1 MGLFTDGFKL
11 LKKASEPLYKTPK
24 SIQETIEIMA
34 VAENGIFEVSRNK
47 YSKCYR
53 FQDINYTTATED
65 EQIGIFERY
74 CKFLNSLDCNYKITI
89 NNKNKN
95 MEDLRDKVLIT
106 EKNDGFNNYRRI
118 YNDIIEEKIIEGR
131 QGIEQER
138 YLTITIERK
147 NFEEAKAQ
155 FATLEATIHKAFI
168 ELGAEIVPLN
178 GNERLKVLYDYYHLG
193 DEGSFDF
200 DIKKAKKVGADFKN
214 DLCNG
219 MVKYFPDHFEDES
232 KYCKALFIKKYP
244 SSLSDRFIN
253 EITSLPVHSITS
265 IDVVP
270 VPKDLTTKVL
280 QKKYLG
286 IESDIIKQQRV
297 RNKNN
302 DFSTEISYAKRTEK
316 KEIEAIMDDVR
327 ENDQCLFFVGVTII
341 LMAESKKELESVCE
355 TVETIGKRNSCTIDT
370 HYLKQREAL
379 NTALPIGVR
388 QVETMRTLLTQ
399 SLAVLM
405 PFNVQE
411 LNDSTGNYY
420 GINQISKNVNI
431 GNRKKL
437 INGNGFVFGVP
448 GSGKSF
454 FCKMEM
460 GSVFLS
466 GDDEII
472 VIDPMNEY
480 FDIAQTYGGTVVNMS
495 TYTDNYVNPLEMD
508 VWSLDPNDSK
518 GMIREKGEFMLGL
531 CEQCIGDSLNS
542 RQKSIIDRCV
552 RKMYIDIARGREK
565 YIPVM
570 SDFYDILMEQPEDEA
585 KDIALSLELFVNG
598 SLNIFN
604 HQTNVD
610 VDNRFTVYGI
620 RDLGTELSPI
630 TMLVMMESI
639 QNRIVENGQK
649 GKATWLYIDEFHV
662 LLNSEYS
669 AKYLQQLWKKVRKQG
684 GLCTG
689 ITQNVVDLLQNY
701 TATTMLANCETVG
714 FGDNKKVRKR
724 NKEDWSVVEG
734 AIPRIVSDEMFYEV
748 NKMLRVEARGIEKST
763 KKRKKNLFICPYC
776 GRKLMNSS
784 AVCTPK
790 LLCPKRRMVRT
801 GECQQIFMLKSEAQD
816 KVLEI
821 TKEICRTLIQ
831 EEELKKA
838 SKDKRKVTSD
848 EYLISELKAEYD
860 RISNSTVSCYQS
872 YREGK
877 YTKEEYVQLRKTNQE
892 LLADLENQI
901 SDLQEKVANQEPDAE
916 EKIEQL
922 TQYSMLEQYDG
933 DVLSNIIDK
942 VLIYNDKDIE
952 IVFKGE
958 NFIRNAV

>member
-1 MGLFTDGFKL
+1 MDFLKEQQGNEKSHTIEGDRVNSAIDGLIEKVGMFAME
-11 LKKASEPLYKTPK
+11 KKAISVDQVKENF
-24 SIQETIEIMA
+24 SINGEQAESVIRQLETIGVLGSKNEDGTHTVMMDKDAFINRVRGYQDLAERMRA
-34 VAENGIFEVSRNK
+34 VAASKNANLSDVTISKKLISEENDHAVKTRVPG
-47 YSKCYR
+47 
-53 FQDINYTTATED
+53 TW
-65 EQIGIFERY
+65 G
-74 CKFLNSLDCNYKITI
+74 
-89 NNKNKN
+89 
-95 MEDLRDKVLIT
+95 
-106 EKNDGFNNYRRI
+106 
-118 YNDIIEEKIIEGR
+118 
-131 QGIEQER
+131 
-138 YLTITIERK
+138 
-147 NFEEAKAQ
+147 EEARYVWLRK
-155 FATLEATIHKAFI
+155 ENIMEIHGGKTML

-639 QNRIVENGQK
+639 QNRIVENGK
-649 GKATWLYIDEFHV
+649 RGKATWLYIDEFHV

-701 TATTMLANCETVG
+701 TATTMLANSEFVALLKQANT
-714 FGDNKKVRKR
+714 DSSKM
-724 NKEDWSVVEG
+724 
-734 AIPRIVSDEMFYEV
+734 AEV
-748 NKMLRVEARGIEKST
+748 IGV
-763 KKRKKNLFICPYC
+763 
-776 GRKLMNSS
+776 
-784 AVCTPK
+784 
-790 LLCPKRRMVRT
+790 
-801 GECQQIFMLKSEAQD
+801 SEAQLRF
-816 KVLEI
+816 V
-821 TKEICRTLIQ
+821 TNTASGMGLI
-831 EEELKKA
+831 KCG
-838 SKDKRKVTSD
+838 SVVIPFD
-848 EYLISELKAEYD
+848 
-860 RISNSTVSCYQS
+860 
-872 YREGK
+872 
-877 YTKEEYVQLRKTNQE
+877 
-892 LLADLENQI
+892 NQI
-901 SDLQEKVANQEPDAE
+901 SKDTDLYRLYNTNIH
-916 EKIEQL
+916 EKIAEQKKREM
-922 TQYSMLEQYDG
+922 QNNVE
-933 DVLSNIIDK
+933 
-942 VLIYNDKDIE
+942 
-952 IVFKGE
+952 
-958 NFIRNAV
+958 

>member
-1 MGLFTDGFKL
+1 MEQVRDYVFLQKQNDDYNGFRK
-11 LKKASEPLYKTPK
+11 
-24 SIQETIEIMA
+24 
-34 VAENGIFEVSRNK
+34 
-47 YSKCYR
+47 
-53 FQDINYTTATED
+53 
-65 EQIGIFERY
+65 
-74 CKFLNSLDCNYKITI
+74 
-89 NNKNKN
+89 
-95 MEDLRDKVLIT
+95 
-106 EKNDGFNNYRRI
+106 I
-118 YNDIIEEKIIEGR
+118 YNDIMEQKIHEGR

-155 FATLEATIHKAFI
+155 FATIEASVHKAFG
-168 ELGAEIVPLN
+168 ELGAEIVPLS
-178 GNERLKVLYDYYHLG
+178 GNERIKVLYDYYHLG

-200 DIKKAKKVGADFKN
+200 DIREARKVGADFRN

-219 MVKYFPDHFEDES
+219 MIQFYPDYFKDE
-232 KYCKALFIKKYP
+232 KKFCRALFIKKYP
-244 SSLSDRFIN
+244 SSLSDRFLN

-270 VPKDLTTKVL
+270 IPKDMTTKIL

-286 IESDIIKQQRV
+286 IESDIIRQQRV

-302 DFSTEISYAKRTEK
+302 DFSSEISYNKRIEK
-316 KEIEAIMDDVR
+316 KEIEEIMDDVR
-327 ENDQCLFFVGVTII
+327 ENDQCLYYVSVTII
-341 LMAESKKELESVCE
+341 LMADSKEELDSMTE
-355 TVETIGKRNSCTIDT
+355 TVETIGKRNSVTIEE
-370 HYLKQREAL
+370 HYLKQRESL

-388 QVETMRTLLTQ
+388 QVETMRTMLTQ

-411 LNDSTGNYY
+411 LNDKQGCYY
-420 GINQISKNVNI
+420 GINQVSKNINI

-466 GDDEII
+466 GNDEII

-495 TYTDNYVNPLEMD
+495 TYTDNYVNPLDMD
-508 VWSLDPNDSK
+508 VWSLDLNDSK

-531 CEQCIGDSLNS
+531 CEQCMGESLNS

-552 RKMYIDIARGREK
+552 RKLYIEIARNREK
-565 YIPVM
+565 YVPIM
-570 SDFYDILMEQPEDEA
+570 SDFYEILMNQPEDEA
-585 KDIALSLELFVNG
+585 RDIALSLELFVNG

-639 QNRIVENGQK
+639 QNRIIANGK
-649 GKATWLYIDEFHV
+649 RGIATWLYIDEFHV

-689 ITQNVVDLLQNY
+689 ITQNIVDLLQNY
-701 TATTMLANCETVG
+701 TATTMIANSEFVALLKQANT
-714 FGDNKKVRKR
+714 DSSRM
-724 NKEDWSVVEG
+724 
-734 AIPRIVSDEMFYEV
+734 AEV
-748 NKMLRVEARGIEKST
+748 IGV
-763 KKRKKNLFICPYC
+763 
-776 GRKLMNSS
+776 
-784 AVCTPK
+784 
-790 LLCPKRRMVRT
+790 
-801 GECQQIFMLKSEAQD
+801 SEAQLRFVTNTSSGMGLMKCGNVVIPFD
-816 KVLEI
+816 NTIEKGTDLYNLYNTNIHEI
-821 TKEICRTLIQ
+821 IQ
-831 EEELKKA
+831 MQKMAEKSRKA
-838 SKDKRKVTSD
+838 VD
-848 EYLISELKAEYD
+848 
-860 RISNSTVSCYQS
+860 
-872 YREGK
+872 
-877 YTKEEYVQLRKTNQE
+877 
-892 LLADLENQI
+892 
-901 SDLQEKVANQEPDAE
+901 
-916 EKIEQL
+916 
-922 TQYSMLEQYDG
+922 
-933 DVLSNIIDK
+933 
-942 VLIYNDKDIE
+942 
-952 IVFKGE
+952 
-958 NFIRNAV
+958 NAAGA

>member
-1 MGLFTDGFKL
+1 MGLFADGFKE
-11 LKKASEPLYKTPK
+11 LKKASEPLYKAPK
-24 SIQETIEIMA
+24 SIQQTIEIMK
-34 VAENGIFEVSRNK
+34 VAENGIFEVAKNRF
-47 YSKCYR
+47 SKCYR
-53 FQDINYTTATED
+53 FQDINYTTTNET
-65 EQIGIFERY
+65 EQIDIFERY
-74 CKFLNSLDCNYKITI
+74 CKFLNSLDVSFKITI
-89 NNKNKN
+89 NNKNKD
-95 MEDLRDKVLIT
+95 MEQVRDYVFLQRKDDGY
-106 EKNDGFNNYRRI
+106 DGFRSI
-118 YNDIIEEKIIEGR
+118 YNNIMEQKIHEGR

-155 FATLEATIHKAFI
+155 FATIEASVHKAFG
-168 ELGAEIVPLN
+168 ELGAEIVPLS
-178 GNERLKVLYDYYHLG
+178 GNERIKVLYDYYHLG
-193 DEGSFDF
+193 DENSFDF
-200 DIKKAKKVGADFKN
+200 DIREARKVGADFRN

-219 MVKYFPDHFEDES
+219 MIQFYPDYFKDE
-232 KYCKALFIKKYP
+232 KKFCRALFIKKYP
-244 SSLSDRFIN
+244 SSLSDRFLN

-270 VPKDLTTKVL
+270 IPKDMTTKIL

-302 DFSTEISYAKRTEK
+302 DFSSEISYNKRIEK
-316 KEIEAIMDDVR
+316 KEIEEIMDDVR
-327 ENDQCLFFVGVTII
+327 ENDQCLYYVSVTII
-341 LMAESKKELESVCE
+341 LMADSKEELDSMTE
-355 TVETIGKRNSCTIDT
+355 TVETIGKRNSVTIEE
-370 HYLKQREAL
+370 HYLKQRESL

-388 QVETMRTLLTQ
+388 QVETMRTMLTQ

-411 LNDSTGNYY
+411 LNDKQGCYY
-420 GINQISKNVNI
+420 GINQVSKNINI

-466 GDDEII
+466 GNDEII

-480 FDIAQTYGGTVVNMS
+480 FDISQTYGGTVVNMS
-495 TYTDNYVNPLEMD
+495 TYTDNYVNPLDMD
-508 VWSLDPNDSK
+508 VWSLDLNDSK

-531 CEQCIGDSLNS
+531 CEQCMGESLNS

-552 RKMYIDIARGREK
+552 RKLYIEIARNREK
-565 YIPVM
+565 YVPIM
-570 SDFYDILMEQPEDEA
+570 SDFYEILMNQPEDEA

-639 QNRIVENGQK
+639 QNRIIANGK
-649 GKATWLYIDEFHV
+649 RGIATWLYIDEFHV

-689 ITQNVVDLLQNY
+689 ITQNIVDLLQNY
-701 TATTMLANCETVG
+701 TATTMLANSEFVALLKQANT
-714 FGDNKKVRKR
+714 DSSRM
-724 NKEDWSVVEG
+724 
-734 AIPRIVSDEMFYEV
+734 AEV
-748 NKMLRVEARGIEKST
+748 IGV
-763 KKRKKNLFICPYC
+763 
-776 GRKLMNSS
+776 
-784 AVCTPK
+784 
-790 LLCPKRRMVRT
+790 
-801 GECQQIFMLKSEAQD
+801 SEAQ
-816 KVLEI
+816 LRFI
-821 TKEICRTLIQ
+821 TN
-831 EEELKKA
+831 
-838 SKDKRKVTSD
+838 TSSGMGLMKCGNVVIPFD
-848 EYLISELKAEYD
+848 NTIEKGTDLYNLY
-860 RISNSTVSCYQS
+860 N
-872 YREGK
+872 
-877 YTKEEYVQLRKTNQE
+877 TN
-892 LLADLENQI
+892 I
-901 SDLQEKVANQEPDAE
+901 H
-916 EKIEQL
+916 EKIAMEKKK
-922 TQYSMLEQYDG
+922 
-933 DVLSNIIDK
+933 N
-942 VLIYNDKDIE
+942 
-952 IVFKGE
+952 GE
-958 NFIRNAV
+958 L

>member
-1 MGLFTDGFKL
+1 MGLFADGFKE

-34 VAENGIFEVSRNK
+34 VAENGIFEVARNR

-74 CKFLNSLDCNYKITI
+74 CKFLNSLDCNFKITI

-95 MEDLRDKVLIT
+95 MIDLRQNILLAYC
-106 EKNDGFNNYRRI
+106 NDGYDHFRKI
-118 YNDIIEEKIIEGR
+118 YNDIIEEKIREGR

-168 ELGAEIVPLN
+168 ELGAEIVPLS
-178 GNERLKVLYDYYHLG
+178 GDERIKVLYDYYHLG
-193 DEGSFDF
+193 DENSFNF
-200 DIKKAKKVGADFKN
+200 SLKEAKKVGADFKN

-219 MVKYFPDHFEDES
+219 MIKFFPDHFEDES
-232 KYCKALFIKKYP
+232 KFCRALFIKKYP

-270 VPKDLTTKVL
+270 VPKDLTTKTL

-316 KEIEAIMDDVR
+316 REIEAIMDDVR
-327 ENDQCLFFVGVTII
+327 ENDQCLFYVGVTII
-341 LMAESKKELESVCE
+341 VMAESKKELDSICE
-355 TVETIGKRNSCTIDT
+355 TIETIGKRNSCTIDT
-370 HYLKQREAL
+370 HFLKQREAL

-388 QVETMRTLLTQ
+388 QVETMRTMLTQ

-411 LNDSTGNYY
+411 LNDSGGNYY
-420 GINQISKNVNI
+420 GINQISKNINV

-480 FDIAQTYGGTVVNMS
+480 FDIAHTYGGTVVNMS
-495 TYTDNYVNPLEMD
+495 TYTDNYVNPLAMD
-508 VWSLDPNDSK
+508 VWNLDQNDTK
-518 GMIREKGEFMLGL
+518 GWVREKGEFMLGL

-552 RKMYIDIARGREK
+552 RKLYIDIARSREK

-570 SDFYDILMEQPEDEA
+570 SDFYDLLLEQPEEEA
-585 KDIALSLELFVNG
+585 KDIALSLELFVSG

-620 RDLGTELSPI
+620 RDLGAELSPI

-639 QNRIVENGQK
+639 QQRIVENGK
-649 GKATWLYIDEFHV
+649 RGKATWLYIDEFHV

-701 TATTMLANCETVG
+701 TATTMLANSEFLLMLSQAPTDQQELV
-714 FGDNKKVRKR
+714 
-724 NKEDWSVVEG
+724 
-734 AIPRIVSDEMFYEV
+734 
-748 NKMLRVEARGIEKST
+748 KMLR
-763 KKRKKNLFICPYC
+763 
-776 GRKLMNSS
+776 
-784 AVCTPK
+784 
-790 LLCPKRRMVRT
+790 
-801 GECQQIFMLKSEAQD
+801 
-816 KVLEI
+816 
-821 TKEICRTLIQ
+821 
-831 EEELKKA
+831 
-838 SKDKRKVTSD
+838 
-848 EYLISELKAEYD
+848 ISEEQLSY
-860 RISNSTVSCYQS
+860 ISNAESGHGLIKVGGAKVPFINQFPRNTAL
-872 YREGK
+872 YRLMT
-877 YTKEEYVQLRKTNQE
+877 TKPGD
-892 LLADLENQI
+892 LL
-901 SDLQEKVANQEPDAE
+901 
-916 EKIEQL
+916 
-922 TQYSMLEQYDG
+922 
-933 DVLSNIIDK
+933 
-942 VLIYNDKDIE
+942 
-952 IVFKGE
+952 
-958 NFIRNAV
+958 

>member
-1 MGLFTDGFKL
+1 MGLFADGFKE
-11 LKKASEPLYKTPK
+11 LKKAGEPLYKAPK
-24 SIQETIEIMA
+24 SIQQTIEIMK
-34 VAENGIFEVSRNK
+34 VAENGIFEVARNRF
-47 YSKCYR
+47 SKCYR
-53 FQDINYTTATED
+53 FQDINYTTTNET
-65 EQIGIFERY
+65 EQIDIFERY
-74 CKFLNSLDCNYKITI
+74 CKFLNSLDVSFKITI
-89 NNKNKN
+89 NNKNKD
-95 MEDLRDKVLIT
+95 MEQVRDYVFLQRKDDGY
-106 EKNDGFNNYRRI
+106 DGFRSI
-118 YNDIIEEKIIEGR
+118 YNNIMEQKIHEGR

-155 FATLEATIHKAFI
+155 FATIEASVHKAFG
-168 ELGAEIVPLN
+168 ELGADIVPLS
-178 GNERLKVLYDYYHLG
+178 GNERIKVLYDYYHLG
-193 DEGSFDF
+193 DENSFDF
-200 DIKKAKKVGADFKN
+200 DIREAKKVGADFRN

-219 MVKYFPDHFEDES
+219 MMQFYPDYFKDE
-232 KYCKALFIKKYP
+232 KKFCRALFIKKYP
-244 SSLSDRFIN
+244 SSLSDRFLN

-270 VPKDLTTKVL
+270 IPKDMTTKVL

-302 DFSTEISYAKRTEK
+302 DFSSEISYNKRIEK
-316 KEIEAIMDDVR
+316 KEIEEIMDDVR
-327 ENDQCLFFVGVTII
+327 ENDQCLYYVSVTII
-341 LMAESKKELESVCE
+341 LMADTKEELDSMTE
-355 TVETIGKRNSCTIDT
+355 TVETIGKRNSVTIEE
-370 HYLKQREAL
+370 HYLKQRESL

-388 QVETMRTLLTQ
+388 QVETMRTMLTQ

-411 LNDSTGNYY
+411 LNDKQGCYY
-420 GINQISKNVNI
+420 GINQVSKNINI

-460 GSVFLS
+460 GNVFLS
-466 GDDEII
+466 GNDEII

-480 FDIAQTYGGTVVNMS
+480 FDIAETYGGTVVNMS
-495 TYTDNYVNPLEMD
+495 TYTDNYVNPLDMD
-508 VWSLDPNDSK
+508 VWSLDLNDSK

-531 CEQCIGDSLNS
+531 CEQCMGESLNS

-552 RKMYIDIARGREK
+552 RKLYIEIARNREK
-565 YIPVM
+565 YVPIM
-570 SDFYDILMEQPEDEA
+570 SDFYEILMNQPEDEA

-639 QNRIVENGQK
+639 QNRIIANGK
-649 GKATWLYIDEFHV
+649 RGIATWLYIDEFHV

-701 TATTMLANCETVG
+701 TATTMLANSEFVALLKQANT
-714 FGDNKKVRKR
+714 DSSRM
-724 NKEDWSVVEG
+724 
-734 AIPRIVSDEMFYEV
+734 AEV
-748 NKMLRVEARGIEKST
+748 IGV
-763 KKRKKNLFICPYC
+763 
-776 GRKLMNSS
+776 
-784 AVCTPK
+784 
-790 LLCPKRRMVRT
+790 
-801 GECQQIFMLKSEAQD
+801 SEAQ
-816 KVLEI
+816 L
-821 TKEICRTLIQ
+821 RF
-831 EEELKKA
+831 
-838 SKDKRKVTSD
+838 VT
-848 EYLISELKAEYD
+848 
-860 RISNSTVSCYQS
+860 NSSSGMGLMKCGNVVIPFDNTIEKGTDLYNL
-872 YREGK
+872 YN
-877 YTKEEYVQLRKTNQE
+877 TN
-892 LLADLENQI
+892 I
-901 SDLQEKVANQEPDAE
+901 H
-916 EKIEQL
+916 EKIAME
-922 TQYSMLEQYDG
+922 
-933 DVLSNIIDK
+933 K
-942 VLIYNDKDIE
+942 KK
-952 IVFKGE
+952 KGE
-958 NFIRNAV
+958 Q

>member
-1 MGLFTDGFKL
+1 MGLFADGFKE
-11 LKKASEPLYKTPK
+11 LKKASEPLYKSPK
-24 SIQETIEIMA
+24 SIQQTIEIMK
-34 VAENGIFEVSRNK
+34 VAENGIFEVAKSRF
-47 YSKCYR
+47 SKCYR
-53 FQDINYTTATED
+53 FQDINYTTTNET
-65 EQIGIFERY
+65 EQIDIFERY
-74 CKFLNSLDCNYKITI
+74 CKFLNSLDVNFKITI
-89 NNKNKN
+89 NNKNKD
-95 MEDLRDKVLIT
+95 MEQVRDYVFLQQQDDGY
-106 EKNDGFNNYRRI
+106 DGFRRI
-118 YNDIIEEKIIEGR
+118 YNDIMEQKIHEGR

-155 FATLEATIHKAFI
+155 FATIEASVHKAFG
-168 ELGAEIVPLN
+168 ELGAEIVPLS
-178 GNERLKVLYDYYHLG
+178 GNERIKVLYDYYHLG

-200 DIKKAKKVGADFKN
+200 DIREAKKVGADFRN

-219 MVKYFPDHFEDES
+219 MIQFYPDYFKDE
-232 KYCKALFIKKYP
+232 KKFCRALFIKKYP
-244 SSLSDRFIN
+244 SSLSDRFLN

-270 VPKDLTTKVL
+270 IPKDMTTKIL

-302 DFSTEISYAKRTEK
+302 DFSSEISYNKRIEK
-316 KEIEAIMDDVR
+316 KEIEEIMDDVR
-327 ENDQCLFFVGVTII
+327 ENDQCLYYVSVTVI
-341 LMAESKKELESVCE
+341 LMADTKEELDSMTE
-355 TVETIGKRNSCTIDT
+355 TVETIGKRNSVTIEE
-370 HYLKQREAL
+370 HYLKQRESL

-388 QVETMRTLLTQ
+388 QVETMRTMLTQ

-411 LNDSTGNYY
+411 LNDKQGCYY
-420 GINQISKNVNI
+420 GINQVSKNINI

-460 GSVFLS
+460 GNVFLS
-466 GDDEII
+466 GNDEII

-495 TYTDNYVNPLEMD
+495 TYTDNYVNPLDMD
-508 VWSLDPNDSK
+508 VWSLDLNDSK

-531 CEQCIGDSLNS
+531 CEQCMGESLNS

-552 RKMYIDIARGREK
+552 RKLYIEIARNREK
-565 YIPVM
+565 YVPIM
-570 SDFYDILMEQPEDEA
+570 SDFYEILMNQPEDEA

-639 QNRIVENGQK
+639 QNRIIANGK
-649 GKATWLYIDEFHV
+649 RGVATWLYIDEFHV

-689 ITQNVVDLLQNY
+689 ITQNIVDLLQNY
-701 TATTMLANCETVG
+701 TATTMLANSEFVALLKQANT
-714 FGDNKKVRKR
+714 DSSRM
-724 NKEDWSVVEG
+724 
-734 AIPRIVSDEMFYEV
+734 AEV
-748 NKMLRVEARGIEKST
+748 IGV
-763 KKRKKNLFICPYC
+763 
-776 GRKLMNSS
+776 
-784 AVCTPK
+784 
-790 LLCPKRRMVRT
+790 
-801 GECQQIFMLKSEAQD
+801 SEAQLRFVTNTSSGMGLMKCGNVVIPFD
-816 KVLEI
+816 NTIEKGTDLYNLYNTNIHEKI
-821 TKEICRTLIQ
+821 AME
-831 EEELKKA
+831 KK
-838 SKDKRKVTSD
+838 KN
-848 EYLISELKAEYD
+848 I
-860 RISNSTVSCYQS
+860 
-872 YREGK
+872 
-877 YTKEEYVQLRKTNQE
+877 
-892 LLADLENQI
+892 
-901 SDLQEKVANQEPDAE
+901 DLQ
-916 EKIEQL
+916 
-922 TQYSMLEQYDG
+922 
-933 DVLSNIIDK
+933 
-942 VLIYNDKDIE
+942 
-952 IVFKGE
+952 
-958 NFIRNAV
+958 

>member
-1 MGLFTDGFKL
+1 MGLFADGFKE
-11 LKKASEPLYKTPK
+11 LKKASEPLYKAPK
-24 SIQETIEIMA
+24 SIQQTIEIMK
-34 VAENGIFEVSRNK
+34 VAENGIFEVAKNRF
-47 YSKCYR
+47 SKCYR
-53 FQDINYTTATED
+53 FQDINYTTTNET
-65 EQIGIFERY
+65 EQIDIFERY
-74 CKFLNSLDCNYKITI
+74 CKFLNSLDVSFKITI
-89 NNKNKN
+89 NNKNKD
-95 MEDLRDKVLIT
+95 MEQVRDYVFLQRKDDGY
-106 EKNDGFNNYRRI
+106 DGFRSI
-118 YNDIIEEKIIEGR
+118 YNNIMEQKIHEGR

-155 FATLEATIHKAFI
+155 FATIEASVHKAFG
-168 ELGAEIVPLN
+168 ELGAEIVPLS
-178 GNERLKVLYDYYHLG
+178 GNERIKVLYDYYHLG
-193 DEGSFDF
+193 DENSFDF
-200 DIKKAKKVGADFKN
+200 DIREARKVGADFRN

-219 MVKYFPDHFEDES
+219 MIQFYPDYFKDE
-232 KYCKALFIKKYP
+232 KKFCRALFIKKYP
-244 SSLSDRFIN
+244 SSLSDRFLN

-270 VPKDLTTKVL
+270 IPKDMTTKIL

-302 DFSTEISYAKRTEK
+302 DFSSEISYNKRIEK
-316 KEIEAIMDDVR
+316 KEIEEIMDDVR
-327 ENDQCLFFVGVTII
+327 ENDQCLYYVSVTII
-341 LMAESKKELESVCE
+341 LMADTKEELDSMTE
-355 TVETIGKRNSCTIDT
+355 TVETIGKRNSVTIEE
-370 HYLKQREAL
+370 HYLKQRESL

-388 QVETMRTLLTQ
+388 QVETMRTMLTQ

-411 LNDSTGNYY
+411 LNDKQGCYY
-420 GINQISKNVNI
+420 GINQVSKNINI

-466 GDDEII
+466 GNDEII

-495 TYTDNYVNPLEMD
+495 TYTDNYVNPLDMD
-508 VWSLDPNDSK
+508 VWSLDLNDSK

-531 CEQCIGDSLNS
+531 CEQCMGESLNS

-552 RKMYIDIARGREK
+552 RKLYIEIARNREK
-565 YIPVM
+565 YVPIM
-570 SDFYDILMEQPEDEA
+570 SDFYEILMNQPEDEA

-639 QNRIVENGQK
+639 QNRIIANGK
-649 GKATWLYIDEFHV
+649 RGIATWLYIDEFHV

-689 ITQNVVDLLQNY
+689 ITQNIVDLLQNY
-701 TATTMLANCETVG
+701 TATTMLANSEFVALLKQANT
-714 FGDNKKVRKR
+714 DSSRM
-724 NKEDWSVVEG
+724 
-734 AIPRIVSDEMFYEV
+734 AEV
-748 NKMLRVEARGIEKST
+748 IGV
-763 KKRKKNLFICPYC
+763 
-776 GRKLMNSS
+776 
-784 AVCTPK
+784 
-790 LLCPKRRMVRT
+790 
-801 GECQQIFMLKSEAQD
+801 SEAQ
-816 KVLEI
+816 LRFI
-821 TKEICRTLIQ
+821 TN
-831 EEELKKA
+831 
-838 SKDKRKVTSD
+838 TSSGMGLMKCGNVVIPFD
-848 EYLISELKAEYD
+848 NTIEKGTDLYNLY
-860 RISNSTVSCYQS
+860 N
-872 YREGK
+872 
-877 YTKEEYVQLRKTNQE
+877 TN
-892 LLADLENQI
+892 I
-901 SDLQEKVANQEPDAE
+901 H
-916 EKIEQL
+916 EKIAMEKKK
-922 TQYSMLEQYDG
+922 
-933 DVLSNIIDK
+933 N
-942 VLIYNDKDIE
+942 
-952 IVFKGE
+952 GE
-958 NFIRNAV
+958 L

>member
-1 MGLFTDGFKL
+1 MGIFADGFKE

-24 SIQETIEIMA
+24 SIQQTIEIMK
-34 VAENGIFEVSRNK
+34 VAENGIFEVAKNRF
-47 YSKCYR
+47 SKCYR
-53 FQDINYTTATED
+53 FQDINYTTTNET
-65 EQIGIFERY
+65 EQIDIFERY
-74 CKFLNSLDCNYKITI
+74 CKFLNSLDVNFKITI
-89 NNKNKN
+89 NNKNKD
-95 MEDLRDKVLIT
+95 MEQVRDYVFLQRRD
-106 EKNDGFNNYRRI
+106 DGYNGFRRI
-118 YNDIIEEKIIEGR
+118 YNNIMEQKIHEGR

-155 FATLEATIHKAFI
+155 FATIEASVHKAFG
-168 ELGAEIVPLN
+168 ELGAEIVPLS
-178 GNERLKVLYDYYHLG
+178 GNERIKVLYDYYHLG
-193 DEGSFDF
+193 DENSFDF
-200 DIKKAKKVGADFKN
+200 DIREAKKVGADFRN

-219 MVKYFPDHFEDES
+219 MIQFYPDYFKDE
-232 KYCKALFIKKYP
+232 KKFCRALFIKKYP
-244 SSLSDRFIN
+244 SSLSDRFLN

-270 VPKDLTTKVL
+270 IPKDMTTKIL

-302 DFSTEISYAKRTEK
+302 DFSSEISYNKRIEK
-316 KEIEAIMDDVR
+316 KEIEEIMDDVR
-327 ENDQCLFFVGVTII
+327 ENDQCLYYVSVTVI
-341 LMAESKKELESVCE
+341 LMADTKEELDSMTE
-355 TVETIGKRNSCTIDT
+355 TVETIGKRNSVTIEE
-370 HYLKQREAL
+370 HYLKQRESL

-388 QVETMRTLLTQ
+388 QVETMRTMLTQ

-411 LNDSTGNYY
+411 LNDKQGCYY
-420 GINQISKNVNI
+420 GINQVSKNINI

-460 GSVFLS
+460 GNVFLS
-466 GDDEII
+466 GNDEII

-495 TYTDNYVNPLEMD
+495 TYTDNYVNPLDMD
-508 VWSLDPNDSK
+508 VWSLDLNDSK

-531 CEQCIGDSLNS
+531 CEQCMGESLNS

-552 RKMYIDIARGREK
+552 RKLYIEIARNREK
-565 YIPVM
+565 YVPIM
-570 SDFYDILMEQPEDEA
+570 SDFYEILMNQPEDEA
-585 KDIALSLELFVNG
+585 RDIALSLELFVNG

-639 QNRIVENGQK
+639 QNRIIANGK
-649 GKATWLYIDEFHV
+649 RGIATWLYIDEFHV

-689 ITQNVVDLLQNY
+689 ITQNIVDLLQNY
-701 TATTMLANCETVG
+701 TATTMLANSEFVALLKQANT
-714 FGDNKKVRKR
+714 DSSRM
-724 NKEDWSVVEG
+724 
-734 AIPRIVSDEMFYEV
+734 AEV
-748 NKMLRVEARGIEKST
+748 IGV
-763 KKRKKNLFICPYC
+763 
-776 GRKLMNSS
+776 
-784 AVCTPK
+784 
-790 LLCPKRRMVRT
+790 
-801 GECQQIFMLKSEAQD
+801 SEAQ
-816 KVLEI
+816 L
-821 TKEICRTLIQ
+821 RF
-831 EEELKKA
+831 
-838 SKDKRKVTSD
+838 VTNTSSGMGLMKCGNVVIPFD
-848 EYLISELKAEYD
+848 NTIEKGTDLYNLY
-860 RISNSTVSCYQS
+860 N
-872 YREGK
+872 
-877 YTKEEYVQLRKTNQE
+877 TN
-892 LLADLENQI
+892 I
-901 SDLQEKVANQEPDAE
+901 H
-916 EKIEQL
+916 EKIAMEKKKNVEQ
-922 TQYSMLEQYDG
+922 Q
-933 DVLSNIIDK
+933 
-942 VLIYNDKDIE
+942 
-952 IVFKGE
+952 
-958 NFIRNAV
+958 

>member
-1 MGLFTDGFKL
+1 MGLFADGFKE
-11 LKKASEPLYKTPK
+11 LKKASEPLYKAPK
-24 SIQETIEIMA
+24 SIQQTIEIMK
-34 VAENGIFEVSRNK
+34 VAENGIFEVAKNRF
-47 YSKCYR
+47 SKCYR
-53 FQDINYTTATED
+53 FQDINYTTTNET
-65 EQIGIFERY
+65 EQIDIFERY
-74 CKFLNSLDCNYKITI
+74 CKFLNSLDVSFKITI
-89 NNKNKN
+89 NNKNKD
-95 MEDLRDKVLIT
+95 MEQVRDYVFLQRKDDGY
-106 EKNDGFNNYRRI
+106 DGFRSI
-118 YNDIIEEKIIEGR
+118 YNNIMEQKIHEGR

-155 FATLEATIHKAFI
+155 FATIEASVHKAFG
-168 ELGAEIVPLN
+168 ELGAEIVPLS
-178 GNERLKVLYDYYHLG
+178 GNERIKVLYDYYHLG
-193 DEGSFDF
+193 DENSFDF
-200 DIKKAKKVGADFKN
+200 DIREARKVGADFRN

-219 MVKYFPDHFEDES
+219 MIQFYPDYFKDE
-232 KYCKALFIKKYP
+232 KKFCRALFIKKYP
-244 SSLSDRFIN
+244 SSLSDRFLN

-270 VPKDLTTKVL
+270 IPKDMTTKIL

-302 DFSTEISYAKRTEK
+302 DFSSEISYNKRIEK
-316 KEIEAIMDDVR
+316 KEIEEIMDDVR
-327 ENDQCLFFVGVTII
+327 ENDQCLYYVSVTVI
-341 LMAESKKELESVCE
+341 LMADTKEELDSMTE
-355 TVETIGKRNSCTIDT
+355 TVETIGKRNSVTIEE
-370 HYLKQREAL
+370 HYLKQRESL
-379 NTALPIGVR
+379 NTAFPIGVR
-388 QVETMRTLLTQ
+388 QVETMRTMLTQ

-411 LNDSTGNYY
+411 LNDKQGCYY
-420 GINQISKNVNI
+420 GINQVSKNINI

-466 GDDEII
+466 GNDEII

-495 TYTDNYVNPLEMD
+495 TYTDNYVNPLDMD
-508 VWSLDPNDSK
+508 VWSLDLNDSK

-531 CEQCIGDSLNS
+531 CEQCMGESLNS

-552 RKMYIDIARGREK
+552 RKLYIEIARNREK
-565 YIPVM
+565 YVPIM
-570 SDFYDILMEQPEDEA
+570 SDFYEILMNQPEDEA

-639 QNRIVENGQK
+639 QNRIIANGK
-649 GKATWLYIDEFHV
+649 RGIATWLYIDEFHV

-689 ITQNVVDLLQNY
+689 ITQNIVDLLQNY
-701 TATTMLANCETVG
+701 TATTMLANSEFVALLKQANT
-714 FGDNKKVRKR
+714 DSSRM
-724 NKEDWSVVEG
+724 
-734 AIPRIVSDEMFYEV
+734 AEV
-748 NKMLRVEARGIEKST
+748 IGV
-763 KKRKKNLFICPYC
+763 
-776 GRKLMNSS
+776 
-784 AVCTPK
+784 
-790 LLCPKRRMVRT
+790 
-801 GECQQIFMLKSEAQD
+801 SEAQ
-816 KVLEI
+816 LRFI
-821 TKEICRTLIQ
+821 TN
-831 EEELKKA
+831 
-838 SKDKRKVTSD
+838 TSSGMGLMKCGNVVIPFD
-848 EYLISELKAEYD
+848 NTIEKGTDLYNLY
-860 RISNSTVSCYQS
+860 N
-872 YREGK
+872 
-877 YTKEEYVQLRKTNQE
+877 TN
-892 LLADLENQI
+892 I
-901 SDLQEKVANQEPDAE
+901 H
-916 EKIEQL
+916 EKIAMEKKK
-922 TQYSMLEQYDG
+922 
-933 DVLSNIIDK
+933 N
-942 VLIYNDKDIE
+942 
-952 IVFKGE
+952 GE
-958 NFIRNAV
+958 L